1 VQVVRLEVVKP
12 GGAVEPVDVAA
23 NSKEAIDESQV
34 AMNIY
39 DPNSKVLQVN
49 LPKLEIGDVVHS
61 VTRTTTERAYIPGQ
75 FAEETVLEG
84 SGFIRHLACEVYAP
98 ADRPLQR
105 VALRD
110 EIPGT
115 VRYAAQ
121 TNTDGAVTHRWEAV
135 NVPRVGTP

>member
-1 VQVVRLEVVKP
+1 MLPYSTVQVVRLEVVKP

-61 VTRTTTERAYIPGQ
+61 VTRTTTERAYIPGSLRRKR
-75 FAEETVLEG
+75 FWKAAVSSAIWRMRFTRRRTG
-84 SGFIRHLACEVYAP
+84 RCSGWPCAMKFPAP
-98 ADRPLQR
+98 SAMPRRP
-105 VALRD
+105 
-110 EIPGT
+110 
-115 VRYAAQ
+115 
-121 TNTDGAVTHRWEAV
+121 
-135 NVPRVGTP
+135 TPTAR